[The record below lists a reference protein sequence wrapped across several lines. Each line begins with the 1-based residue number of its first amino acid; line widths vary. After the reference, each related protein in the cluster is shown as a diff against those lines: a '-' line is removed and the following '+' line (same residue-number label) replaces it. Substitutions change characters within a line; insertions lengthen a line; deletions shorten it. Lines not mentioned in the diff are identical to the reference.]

1 MLLLPCASEVFPAVP
16 TPLPEI
22 LSLTFQRIRHESD
35 PGSTRIPDRLVSDP
49 AGTACVLRVN
59 VADNM
64 MKFFQL
70 ARVAGNAG
78 FVQGVVFGDV
88 LLTAAGMV
96 ADIHTIRCIVPVY
109 P

>member
-1 MLLLPCASEVFPAVP
+1 MNLIQEAHEFLTGWCQIQLVLPA
-16 TPLPEI
+16 
-22 LSLTFQRIRHESD
+22 
-35 PGSTRIPDRLVSDP
+35 
-49 AGTACVLRVN
+49 VLRVN

-64 MKFFQL
+64 MKFLQL

-96 ADIHTIRCIVPVY
+96 ADIQHNQVHRPGISVRCNCSLQCPDSPGINTNQTK
-109 P
+109 

>member
-1 MLLLPCASEVFPAVP
+1 MNLIQEAHEFLTGWCQIQLVLPA
-16 TPLPEI
+16 
-22 LSLTFQRIRHESD
+22 
-35 PGSTRIPDRLVSDP
+35 
-49 AGTACVLRVN
+49 VLRVN

-88 LLTAAGMV
+88 LTAAGYGGGYT
-96 ADIHTIRCIVPVY
+96 AQSGASSQYIRKVQLQSSVPGFASGI
-109 P
+109 

>member
-49 AGTACVLRVN
+49 AGTACGSQGQCGGQYDEASSSLR
-59 VADNM
+59 ASRATLD
-64 MKFFQL
+64 L
-70 ARVAGNAG
+70 SRE
-78 FVQGVVFGDV
+78 
-88 LLTAAGMV
+88 
-96 ADIHTIRCIVPVY
+96 
-109 P
+109 

>member
-1 MLLLPCASEVFPAVP
+1 MNLIQEAHEFLTGWCQIQLVLPA
-16 TPLPEI
+16 
-22 LSLTFQRIRHESD
+22 
-35 PGSTRIPDRLVSDP
+35 
-49 AGTACVLRVN
+49 VLRVN

-88 LLTAAGMV
+88 LLPGWWR
-96 ADIHTIRCIVPVY
+96 IYSTIRCIVPVY